1 MGGYN
6 VMNATE
12 IVNQIKKIIDD
23 LWAEEITKQDAVEKI
38 AILLKMRENRLKVLR
53 GKEKSAVFVRIM
65 GIKRMKTFDELFED
79 MNI

>member
-1 MGGYN
+1 
-6 VMNATE
+6 MNATE
-12 IVNQIKKIIDD
+12 IANQIKKIIDD

-38 AILLKMRENRLKVLR
+38 ATLLKMRENRLKVLR

>member
-12 IVNQIKKIIDD
+12 IANQIKKIIDD

-38 AILLKMRENRLKVLR
+38 ATLLKMRENRLKVLR